1 MKTDW
6 QTIVAVA
13 IAVLAAI
20 WAGYMLIVPM
30 IAAMRPAKPGK
41 CAGGCGCGHEDKN
54 SAPESGKADACGT
67 PGPNYQK
74 LNS

>member
-1 MKTDW
+1 MKTDT
-6 QTIVAVA
+6 QTIIAVA

-20 WAGYMLIVPM
+20 WAGYMLVMPM

-41 CAGGCGCGHEDKN
+41 CMGGCGCGHEEKN
-54 SAPESGKADACGT
+54 TAPESGKVDACGT

-74 LNS
+74 TKV